1 MIKVTDPMVSLQA
14 KIPRLKMTGIILR
27 KAAQSEGKPK
37 AAKMAGL
44 MTRETY
50 GFLHH
55 PEAVRLMEGGIGMLT
70 EKTERDM

>member
-44 MTRETY
+44 MTREMY

>member
-14 KIPRLKMTGIILR
+14 KIHRLKMTGIILR